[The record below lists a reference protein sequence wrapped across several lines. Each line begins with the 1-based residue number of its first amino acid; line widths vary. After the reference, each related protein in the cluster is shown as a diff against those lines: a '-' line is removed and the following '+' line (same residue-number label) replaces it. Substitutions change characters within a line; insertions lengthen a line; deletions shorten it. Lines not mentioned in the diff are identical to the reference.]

1 MNPDNL
7 FEFYRDVF
15 LPAYSDFVGFTAKK
29 PMQVLNELENT
40 LAHLAQYYNPALND
54 IEKKENVRKSCDH
67 LTRVTLDLYKLL
79 WVEMHRE
86 LELFY
91 LDEKKRTFALNMSE
105 EDFIQG
111 FNDFRNKAQEARSEE
126 VNSVGV
132 EPLSALELYKESI
145 ILGKTL
151 IKSIDHNKLKKLNRF
166 SSVILIR
173 KNIIGLIIGFIA
185 GLFANAFWNYIKIF
199 F

>member
-54 IEKKENVRKSCDH
+54 IEKEENVRKSCDH

-111 FNDFRNKAQEARSEE
+111 FNDFRDKAQEARRSE

-132 EPLSALELYKESI
+132 NPLSALELYKESI
-145 ILGKTL
+145 VLGKTL
-151 IKSIDHNKLKKLNRF
+151 IKNIDHNKLKKLSRF
-166 SSVILIR
+166 RSVILIR

-185 GLFANAFWNYIKIF
+185 GLFANVFWNYIKIF
-199 F
+199 L

>member
-1 MNPDNL
+1 ML
-7 FEFYRDVF
+7 
-15 LPAYSDFVGFTAKK
+15 
-29 PMQVLNELENT
+29 
-40 LAHLAQYYNPALND
+40 D
-54 IEKKENVRKSCDH
+54 IKFIRLHPEIVKENCKNRLSDVDINR
-67 LTRVTLDLYKLL
+67 LLD
-79 WVEMHRE
+79 
-86 LELFY
+86 

-111 FNDFRNKAQEARSEE
+111 FNDFRNKAQEARSIE

-145 ILGKTL
+145 VLGKTL

-166 SSVILIR
+166 RSVILIR